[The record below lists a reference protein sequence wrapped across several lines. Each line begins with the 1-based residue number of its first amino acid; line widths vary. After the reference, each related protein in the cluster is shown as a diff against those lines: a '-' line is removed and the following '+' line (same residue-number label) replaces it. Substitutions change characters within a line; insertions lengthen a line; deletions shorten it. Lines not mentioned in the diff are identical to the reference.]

1 MSNPINNNKILTNNN
16 NMNFNESINLDNAMY
31 LSKLTDDYFI
41 DNIFDKDEI
50 QQDGSK
56 YDTKTYIKNVKT
68 WLNKIIASKG
78 TIKTNY
84 KYSSVLKDHGRLY
97 VKKFGIQSLQSD
109 IRGFLC
115 NELYKDYDMI
125 NAHPT
130 ILNYINNTYLEG
142 IETPFLEK
150 YINNRNEI
158 LKKWKVTKQEVLI
171 WMNTESSYKGS
182 NQFLK
187 GIDTEFKLIQ
197 NKIMTCNDDYFLT
210 ICRSKN
216 KKGNLKGTFLNRV
229 LCCFENKILNEVTN
243 IVGSKNVGSLMFDGL
258 FINNKFNDFDII
270 EKFNECTKKYGVKW
284 TEKPHSDKI
293 QIDQD
298 MVLPVYEDSYT
309 KTKNIFEEN
318 HFMIEQPIIFGKESE
333 DKTEHYL
340 YSITDFSNLCKPYKY
355 DINDGLPCE
364 LLHSWIGDETRRSFK
379 RIIFNPST
387 REHIDNQYNIF
398 NGFNYNER
406 INNQD
411 YNEEGVELFLNH
423 IKLLCNHEQEAT
435 DYLLNYLAHLFQ
447 TPEILPEVAIVISGM
462 KGVGKDLLTDY
473 IQSIL
478 GLDYITRTQKF
489 SNLFGN
495 FNPAIKNKLVIQIN
509 EVSGKDGFTLKEDL
523 KNFITEQNVIINE
536 KGLKQYTIKNYA
548 RLFLYCN
555 NENPVEITE
564 DNRRFWV
571 VKTGEKQNSEYYDKL
586 YSNKNNSNILHSIYT
601 YFLKRDLTNFNIRK
615 FPITKKMNIMQ
626 QHNTN
631 PLYYYLHDTYEDE
644 TLPSVFVSGKDL
656 FYSVLNYY
664 EEEGYSTTNISARS
678 VKSFLCNINKNPIEY
693 KVKKIDKKTTRGYN
707 INIKQLLEVI
717 KPIIE

>member
-1 MSNPINNNKILTNNN
+1 MSNSINNNKILTNNN

-243 IVGSKNVGSLMFDGL
+243 IVGSKNIGSLMFDGL

-270 EKFNECTKKYGVKW
+270 EKFNECTEKYGVKW
-284 TEKPHSDKI
+284 SEKPHSDKI

-298 MVLPVYEDSYT
+298 MVLPVYESNYT
-309 KTKNIFEEN
+309 KMKNEFEET
-318 HFMIEQPIIFGKESE
+318 HFMPA
-333 DKTEHYL
+333 
-340 YSITDFSNLCKPYKY
+340 
-355 DINDGLPCE
+355 E
-364 LLHSWIGDETRRSFK
+364 LIYHWLRDETRRSFK

-387 REHIDNQYNIF
+387 IEHIDNQYNIF
-398 NGFNYNER
+398 NGFNYNET

-644 TLPSVFVSGKDL
+644 TLPSVFVNCKDM
-656 FYSVLNYY
+656 FYSILSYF
-664 EEEGYSTTNISARS
+664 EDEGHSTTHITR
-678 VKSFLCNINKNPIEY
+678 KSIRTFMLNINKNPIDA
-693 KVKKIDKKTTRGYN
+693 KSKTIDKKTHRGFV
-707 INIKQLLEVI
+707 INIPLLLEVT
-717 KPIIE
+717 KPIL